1 MKKIVFFVSTFIF
14 LIVSFSSF
22 SQSFFS
28 QKDKDKPFS
37 AQEKV
42 VEICS
47 FVEENADSTRLNF
60 LANTEIIQYENF
72 VLAKNN
78 DFLLIQEFGGG
89 EMYID
94 ISADGTI
101 DRYIRNECPD
111 QNSRTLVW
119 NSMYAFQDLKS
130 LKEEVE
136 IRTSVKPV
144 RISLLDLSEVVTFFD
159 FSSGYIVLDS
169 LASKDYKE
177 KIQKKYEKRLAAA
190 KLR

>member
-1 MKKIVFFVSTFIF
+1 M
-14 LIVSFSSF
+14 
-22 SQSFFS
+22 
-28 QKDKDKPFS
+28 
-37 AQEKV
+37 

-60 LANTEIIQYENF
+60 LGNTEIIQYENF

-78 DFLLIQEFGGG
+78 DFLLLQEVGGG

-94 ISADGTI
+94 ISADGKI